1 VATESPGDGPG
12 LSRPN
17 HEEPSKKMR
26 NILTV
31 VVALFLLAPA
41 CSQKPA
47 VNANNTTGNIKVGVF
62 LSLTGATSAYG
73 ISALNSFKLATEEIN
88 GGGGIAGRHVELVVE
103 DDHSNT
109 GEVAGIVSKLITQDK
124 VHALLAEPIS
134 TRAMVA
140 APIAQEHKVVM
151 VSPAAVKPELTM
163 QGNYIFRAC
172 FISPAEGEAIAKF
185 ATNRLK
191 AKRAAVILDGKND
204 YAVVLAGFFSEF
216 FKKLGGE
223 IVNQQNY
230 EASAKDVAAQ
240 IKAINAANP
249 DVIFAPGFY
258 STAGLVAREV
268 RRQSIKATL
277 IGSDGW
283 DSPSLLEGAGDAF
296 DGVYFANHFWVGSD
310 DPVVRKF
317 VTDYLARFGMAPDAG
332 AATAYDAAHLLFAAI
347 KRAGSTES
355 VVVRDVLAKT
365 ANFPGVTGRITI
377 DANRNALVPVYML
390 RIEKGGKFSLQSG
403 V

>member
-1 VATESPGDGPG
+1 MSKV
-12 LSRPN
+12 LS
-17 HEEPSKKMR
+17 
-26 NILTV
+26 LV
-31 VVALFLLAPA
+31 LALFLIFPSA
-41 CSQKPA
+41 CSRRNAPA
-47 VNANNTTGNIKVGVF
+47 VNANNNTGNIKVGVF
-62 LSLTGATSAYG
+62 LSLTGATAAYG
-73 ISALNSFKLATEEIN
+73 SSALNSFKLATEEVN
-88 GGGGIAGRHVELVVE
+88 SGGGIGGRQVELIVE
-103 DDHSNT
+103 DDHSNI
-109 GEVAGIVSKLITQDK
+109 GEVAGIVTKLITQDK

-151 VSPAAVKPELTM
+151 ISPAAVKPELTM
-163 QGNYIFRAC
+163 RGPYIFRAC

-185 ATNRLK
+185 ASERLK

-204 YAVVLAGFFSEF
+204 YAVVLAGFFSEH

-223 IVNQQNY
+223 IVNEQNY
-230 EASAKDVAAQ
+230 EASDREVAAK
-240 IKAINAANP
+240 IKAINAAKP

-258 STAGLVAREV
+258 STAALVAREV
-268 RRQSIKATL
+268 KRQNVKAIL

-296 DGVYFANHFWVGSD
+296 EGVYFANHFWVGGN

-317 VTDYLARFGMAPDAG
+317 VADYQAKFGSAPDAG
-332 AATAYDAAHLLFAAI
+332 AATAYDAAHLLFDAI
-347 KRAGSTES
+347 KRAGSS
-355 VVVRDVLAKT
+355 DSIVVRDALAKT
-365 ANFPGVTGRITI
+365 ADFPGVTGRITI